1 MFIVNPKNISKLISE
16 DGRRLV
22 SDGKSIIIEDASYA
36 DALLVLK
43 ELKKI
48 GFIAEGEPTKL
59 ETGYKVSI
67 RRDKERVIQF
77 KSQFLQSF
85 FEKNLGKKDFIQ
97 ADLEKAYKHG
107 NLLIKFSNNPEG
119 TISNVLSQED
129 MDILTSIPTDLEL
142 QGFNLSGLNISRNF
156 DDLEIDDLIRR
167 IGSDPQSYDCENW
180 KTRLS
185 THLNRI
191 SPLCLCFTS
200 CDMKNV
206 SFSGKGYTNIAI
218 NRCDLDEDF
227 LEKLKDIQ
235 KYVRSL
241 SIINKDRLNDEG
253 VEILKNERKT
263 TSRSEGKVFKKPETI
278 FSEPLREKKKEEA
291 RKMWQKLKKYLIK
304 APLDLSYLREFRAL
318 MTMILDGFD
327 FSQKD
332 LDSISQIKNLDKL
345 YLDEM
350 CDYTE
355 GVVFTGGPSLK
366 RLFVR
371 DLPDMNILSSDE
383 LCKKLDRLDISFIL
397 NTDIDNK
404 EIAKK
409 YTNKIYVSGITPAS
423 KGIVD
428 ELNIICSIKR
438 TEKNDNEIRK
448 FREYQFGDKWYELG
462 RKEIKGARIN
472 KKSDLGR

>member
-1 MFIVNPKNISKLISE
+1 MFIINQKSISKLISE
-16 DGRRLV
+16 DRRRLV

-36 DALLVLK
+36 DTLLVLN

-67 RRDKERVIQF
+67 RREKERVIQF

-85 FEKNLGKKDFIQ
+85 FEKDLGKKDFIQ
-97 ADLEKAYKHG
+97 ADLEKAYKHD
-107 NLLIKFSNNPEG
+107 NLMIIFSNNPEG

-156 DDLEIDDLIRR
+156 DDSEIDDLIKR

-185 THLNRI
+185 TDINRI
-191 SPLCLCFTS
+191 SPLCLRFTS

-218 NRCDLDEDF
+218 NRCDLDKDF
-227 LEKLKDIQ
+227 LGKLKDIQ

-253 VEILKNERKT
+253 VEILMNERKT
-263 TSRSEGKVFKKPETI
+263 TSRSEGKVFKKPEEVY
-278 FSEPLREKKKEEA
+278 SVPLNEKKKEENW
-291 RKMWQKLKKYLIK
+291 KMWQKLKKYLIK
-304 APLDLSYLREFRAL
+304 APLDLTYLREFRAL
-318 MTMILDGFD
+318 MTMMLNGFEL
-327 FSQKD
+327 SQKD

-345 YLDEM
+345 YLDEV

-355 GVVFTGGPSLK
+355 GAVFTGGPSLK
-366 RLFVR
+366 QLFVR
-371 DLPDMNILSSDE
+371 DLPDMNILSADK
-383 LCKKLDRLDISFIL
+383 LCENLDLLRIGFIL
-397 NTDIDNK
+397 NT
-404 EIAKK
+404 
-409 YTNKIYVSGITPAS
+409 
-423 KGIVD
+423 
-428 ELNIICSIKR
+428 
-438 TEKNDNEIRK
+438 
-448 FREYQFGDKWYELG
+448 
-462 RKEIKGARIN
+462 EIKNKDRVRDYIGKIDFWTDRPACKALVKELKEMSLVQESEEPRNNSRLYKFDGKFMPLEQRTIKDALIN
-472 KKSDLGR
+472 KTDIEK